1 MKFDVEKY
9 SALLCKVEE
18 ILKYSFNN
26 NYLLFKALCHSSY
39 SNELNFCSKEIPCP
53 NNERLEFLGDAV
65 IGLFVAERLMKLYPN
80 SKEGKLSRWRSSLV
94 SRKTLYLLANKIQLG
109 SHLLLGKGEK
119 RTKGDEKESILA
131 AGFEAIVGA
140 IYLDGGVLASS
151 KFLEISYEH
160 ALENLEEKDNKIE
173 NISDY
178 KTHLQEVTQSKFRIA
193 PKYRLANSWGPE
205 HEKIFEVEIILEQKI
220 LAKGTGKS
228 KKEAEQQAA
237 FQALITMTGEL
248 NDIAKNI

>member
-1 MKFDVEKY
+1 MKFDVDKY
-9 SALLCKVEE
+9 SALLCEVEE
-18 ILKYSFNN
+18 TIKYSFNN
-26 NYLLFKALCHSSY
+26 NHLLLKALCHSSY
-39 SNELNFCSKEIPCP
+39 SNELNFNTKESPCP

-65 IGLFVAERLMKLYPN
+65 IGLFIAEKLMKSYPTA
-80 SKEGKLSRWRSSLV
+80 KEGKLSRWRSSLV
-94 SRKTLYLLANKIQLG
+94 SRKTLFLLANKIQLG
-109 SHLLLGKGEK
+109 TYLLLGKGEK

-140 IYLDGGVLASS
+140 IYLDGGVMASS
-151 KFLEISYEH
+151 KFLESCYENT
-160 ALENLEEKDNKIE
+160 LENLDEKDSKIE

-237 FQALITMTGEL
+237 FQALMTMTGEF
-248 NDIAKNI
+248 NDSIKNI